1 MKKQILDIVNS
12 CESKNF
18 KDHDIFSMFILK
30 IINQT
35 VDSFCILCNLSCNSG
50 IFPEAMKIVT
60 GVRKPTQGRVT
71 AY

>member
-35 VDSFCILCNLSCNSG
+35 VDSFYIYVICLVIVVY
-50 IFPEAMKIVT
+50 FP
-60 GVRKPTQGRVT
+60 KP
-71 AY
+71 